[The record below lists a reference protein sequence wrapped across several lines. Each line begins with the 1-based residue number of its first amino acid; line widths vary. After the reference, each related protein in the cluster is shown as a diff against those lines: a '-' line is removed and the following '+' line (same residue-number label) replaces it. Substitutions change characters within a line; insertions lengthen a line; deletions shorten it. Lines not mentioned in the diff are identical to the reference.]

1 MRNKKFYVLT
11 AVILLLVFLFSL
23 TLLACEKKQQPSED
37 TPSGDGSGT
46 GPDDGTGPGDGG
58 DGGDEDDKPPVYA
71 YDVKEALSYIA
82 QAAPSEYASVVMT
95 GIVTANGK
103 EYELSLKTNFS
114 EDDLQVAFKLTDKS
128 DGSVEMGIY
137 VINSKLFI
145 QTADG
150 TVLHIAEADIGYV
163 LDIID
168 KAPDKI
174 KDLLDGV
181 LADLNMTTDDVL
193 DLVVSMLMPYMNGY
207 SSEKVDGVLNEY
219 FTIDIEL
226 TKLMGS
232 IVGILGGLDL
242 DIDFDLSVISDV
254 IAVLPKYDGQLKV
267 TVSDG
272 VITDCAIKVID
283 KNEGNSGNTAAELN
297 ATVEFNS
304 TGVDLNLPEGMENYK
319 EFSIGNINADFS
331 LKIDT
336 GSEGLDLGA
345 LIDSFLGDKAMF
357 GQGVLV
363 LNAGVDYTLDA
374 KVSLDSNLE
383 GTTVDNNL
391 ISLSLK
397 AGGKEFAK
405 LNYVDGV
412 FYVSVEDQIKVAV
425 ELDLAA
431 QINSLVKLVTDAI
444 DNALGTQFRED
455 TAGVSIASV
464 SLASSDGDVI
474 ISSDWQTVI
483 NKILGIAGFEQFV
496 TVTGD
501 SIGLKVNQAFID
513 KIISLAGGG
522 SFTLPIEIDA
532 LLKLSSEGLDYFE
545 VSLLDNAM
553 VLRAESFSIGTTDLT
568 KESVL
573 SSIGDKSEYG
583 KDVLGVVNTLLKD
596 FSAEMSLDLSSI
608 DTNVNITN
616 IINNIMVASDSSLKL
631 PINLDLSNYSGIFKV
646 NFAINQGETSADN
659 RLRLEVITPDGDM
672 LFSAYVYGGKTYVD
686 LSNLG
691 FMKFALTNA
700 DLFEFVR
707 SQLTS
712 GATSSVVAAS
722 SNYEETAV
730 SIPSI
735 KLAGSGEI
743 DLDNTSI
750 SAIIKN
756 ELLLALMRSFMFD
769 AGVDVNVEASA
780 DLSGKL
786 SAVIDA
792 GFACI
797 GLDIA
802 SGKESD
808 NPVNIGGLNLA
819 EYNEY
824 NALDA
829 EVLVDSI
836 LETLNLNLMIDFY
849 NNSVDTEFNKP
860 TRILLRRSTASK
872 GSYEYLANGLNA
884 PYRSLVIIL
893 YNDWSNLNDDN
904 AILFGYIDFDNGK
917 VHVKGTKKL
926 FNVLVADGTA
936 IDVPIDIDVKGLLVN
951 ALGGLFGES
960 GSVVDGGIIDVPEGA
975 LPDKDDAP
983 AEEEITEGLTVDS
996 ILKAINLKLTASMD
1010 ISVDVDFYGALV
1022 SDLLDETIQTV
1033 FTDMDLSSVT
1043 GKSELVTLNY
1053 DNDTRSVFFKDLYD
1067 NIIYPVLEKE
1077 VGSFLAT
1084 IAGWIN
1090 IDDTMQS
1097 IVNRFLPLPSFDTM
1111 TANVSLTQGKLNE
1124 LNVIASNTSSH
1135 YGFGAYIF
1143 NRSAD
1148 DVIYW
1153 SGQESD
1159 VYYNKNCGINPSDLF
1174 VTQAKKQSSSSSE
1187 TFYQN
1192 VNWSINGVAIS
1203 DWSILNTY
1211 EDGVYTVVGSVF
1223 GATKEV
1229 TLTIESLAI
1238 EKVEDIVVKAM
1249 REVPDYITVVFTD
1262 GSKRT
1267 LYNQT
1272 INYTRGAYDSNEAV
1286 KAIPASV
1293 NLGGTQYDF
1302 NIWLENE
1309 TLTAQEIVVTAFDYK
1324 DVFAKIEEDYL
1335 KVLVNNSFYR
1345 YVEADYDFS
1354 QFDSMTKEQL
1364 IAGGTYIV
1372 PALIGKGTDI
1382 EQTLNVSVRFM
1393 PFEVYGIEI
1402 NGKNYVDADIYD
1414 YLAGKAF
1421 PETVTVV
1428 GFNGESQVR
1437 YQAKAK
1443 WDLSKVTLDNE
1454 GGQYIA
1460 SLTLNE
1466 GAYNEWYIPSVGVN
1480 LKESNLAGLVNDTL
1494 EIDTMYALY
1503 GGVSLDRLIPDK
1515 LDFYT
1520 ASGQI
1525 KTDVPVTI
1533 DTSSV
1538 TVDIKG
1544 GTFECPVT
1552 VGEGDY
1558 LFETTIK
1565 VVLKDATLSLVQNEI
1580 SLTYEEYLE
1589 SQGAMFA
1596 DEIEVKLGD
1605 AIVSAKVTWFTDD
1618 VVFTTPGKYLA
1629 YVIIDAGGT
1638 YEQRYAV
1645 TINVLASEE
1654 V

>member
-996 ILKAINLKLTASMD
+996 ILKAINLKMTASMD

>member
-150 TVLHIAEADIGYV
+150 TMLHIAEADIGYV

-283 KNEGNSGNTAAELN
+283 KDEGNSGNTAAELN

-425 ELDLAA
+425 ELDLAS

-722 SNYEETAV
+722 SNYEETDV

-926 FNVLVADGTA
+926 FNVGLANGTA
-936 IDVPIDIDVKGLLVN
+936 INIPIDIDVKGLLVN

-1053 DNDTRSVFFKDLYD
+1053 DNDTRSVFFDDLYD

-1084 IAGWIN
+1084 IAGWVN

-1203 DWSILNTY
+1203 DWSVLNTY

-1324 DVFAKIEEDYL
+1324 DIFAKIEEDYL

-1437 YQAKAK
+1437 YQAKAT

-1565 VVLKDATLSLVQNEI
+1565 VVLKDAMLSLVQNEI
-1580 SLTYEEYLE
+1580 SFTYEEYLE

-1596 DEIEVKLGD
+1596 DEIEVKLGG

-1618 VVFTTPGKYLA
+1618 VVFTTPGKYVA

-1645 TINVLASEE
+1645 TVNVLASEE

>member
-193 DLVVSMLMPYMNGY
+193 DLVVSLLMPYMNGY

-226 TKLMGS
+226 TKLMGN

-608 DTNVNITN
+608 DTNINITN

-872 GSYEYLANGLNA
+872 GSYEYLANGLEA

-975 LPDKDDAP
+975 LPDKDDAT

-1203 DWSILNTY
+1203 DWSVLNTY

-1372 PALIGKGTDI
+1372 PALIGMGTDI

-1580 SLTYEEYLE
+1580 SFTYEEYLE

-1618 VVFTTPGKYLA
+1618 VVFTTPGKYVA

-1645 TINVLASEE
+1645 TVNVLASEE

>member
-193 DLVVSMLMPYMNGY
+193 DLVVSMLMPYINGY

-522 SFTLPIEIDA
+522 SLTLPIEIDA

-553 VLRAESFSIGTTDLT
+553 VLRAESFSIGITDLT

-646 NFAINQGETSADN
+646 NFAINQGENSADN

-849 NNSVDTEFNKP
+849 NNSVDTEFNKS

-872 GSYEYLANGLNA
+872 GSYEYLANGLEA

-1372 PALIGKGTDI
+1372 PALIGMGTDI

-1580 SLTYEEYLE
+1580 SFTYEEYLE

-1618 VVFTTPGKYLA
+1618 VVFTTPGKYVA

-1645 TINVLASEE
+1645 TVNVLASEE

>member
-283 KNEGNSGNTAAELN
+283 KDEGNSGNTAAELN

-425 ELDLAA
+425 ELDLAS

-926 FNVLVADGTA
+926 FNVSLVDGTA

-1043 GKSELVTLNY
+1043 GKSEIVTLNY
-1053 DNDTRSVFFKDLYD
+1053 DNDTRSVFFDDLYD

-1084 IAGWIN
+1084 IAGWVN
-1090 IDDTMQS
+1090 IDGTMQS

-1203 DWSILNTY
+1203 DWSVLNTY

-1272 INYTRGAYDSNEAV
+1272 INYTRGAYDSNETV

-1565 VVLKDATLSLVQNEI
+1565 VVLKDVTLSLVQNEI

-1596 DEIEVKLGD
+1596 DEIEVQLGD

-1618 VVFTTPGKYLA
+1618 VVFTTPGKYVA

-1645 TINVLASEE
+1645 TVNVLASEE

>member
-272 VITDCAIKVID
+272 VITGCAIKVID

-444 DNALGTQFRED
+444 DNALGTQFGED

-553 VLRAESFSIGTTDLT
+553 VLRTENFSIGTTELT

-872 GSYEYLANGLNA
+872 GSYEYLANGLEA

-1203 DWSILNTY
+1203 DWSVLNTY

-1466 GAYNEWYIPSVGVN
+1466 GAYNEWYIPSIGVN

-1580 SLTYEEYLE
+1580 SFTYEEYLE

-1618 VVFTTPGKYLA
+1618 VVFTTPGKYVA

-1645 TINVLASEE
+1645 TVNVLASEE

>member
-232 IVGILGGLDL
+232 IVGILGGLNL

-363 LNAGVDYTLDA
+363 LNAGVDYNLDA

-383 GTTVDNNL
+383 GTAVDNNL

-872 GSYEYLANGLNA
+872 GSYEYLANGLEA

-975 LPDKDDAP
+975 LPDKDDAS

-1272 INYTRGAYDSNEAV
+1272 INYTRGAYDSNGAV

-1437 YQAKAK
+1437 YQAKAT

-1618 VVFTTPGKYLA
+1618 VVFTTPGKYVA

-1645 TINVLASEE
+1645 TVNVLASEE

>member
-193 DLVVSMLMPYMNGY
+193 DLVVSLLMPYMNGY

-226 TKLMGS
+226 TKLMGN

-608 DTNVNITN
+608 DTNINITN

-872 GSYEYLANGLNA
+872 GSYEYLANGLEA

-975 LPDKDDAP
+975 LPDKDDAT

-1203 DWSILNTY
+1203 DWSVLNTY

-1372 PALIGKGTDI
+1372 PALIGMGTDI

-1480 LKESNLAGLVNDTL
+1480 IKESNLASLVNDTL

-1580 SLTYEEYLE
+1580 SFTYEEYLE

-1618 VVFTTPGKYLA
+1618 VVFTTPGKYVA

-1645 TINVLASEE
+1645 TVNVLASEE

>member
-849 NNSVDTEFNKP
+849 NNSVDTEFNKS

-872 GSYEYLANGLNA
+872 GSYEYLANGLEA

-975 LPDKDDAP
+975 LPDKDDAT

-1084 IAGWIN
+1084 IAGWVN

-1159 VYYNKNCGINPSDLF
+1159 VYYNKNCGINPSDMF

-1203 DWSILNTY
+1203 DWSVLNTY

-1309 TLTAQEIVVTAFDYK
+1309 ILTAQEIVVTAFDYK

-1437 YQAKAK
+1437 YQAKAT

-1544 GTFECPVT
+1544 GTFECHVT

-1605 AIVSAKVTWFTDD
+1605 AIVSAKITWFTDD
-1618 VVFTTPGKYLA
+1618 VVFTTPGKYVA

-1645 TINVLASEE
+1645 TVNVLASEE

>member
-226 TKLMGS
+226 TKLMGN

-267 TVSDG
+267 TVGDG

-596 FSAEMSLDLSSI
+596 VSAEMSLDLSSI

-872 GSYEYLANGLNA
+872 GSYEYLANGLEA

-960 GSVVDGGIIDVPEGA
+960 GSVVNGGIIDVPEGA

-1480 LKESNLAGLVNDTL
+1480 LKESNIAGLVNDTL

-1605 AIVSAKVTWFTDD
+1605 AVVSAKVTWFTDD
-1618 VVFTTPGKYLA
+1618 VVFTTPGKYVA

-1645 TINVLASEE
+1645 TVNVLASEE

>member
-46 GPDDGTGPGDGG
+46 GPDDSTGPGDGG

-150 TVLHIAEADIGYV
+150 TVFHIAEADIVYV

-405 LNYVDGV
+405 FNYVDGV

-553 VLRAESFSIGTTDLT
+553 VLRAENFSIGTTDLT

-608 DTNVNITN
+608 DTNINITN

-646 NFAINQGETSADN
+646 NFAINQGENSADN

-849 NNSVDTEFNKP
+849 NNSVDTEFNKS

-872 GSYEYLANGLNA
+872 GSYEYLANGLEA

-1053 DNDTRSVFFKDLYD
+1053 DNDTRSVFFKDLY
-1067 NIIYPVLEKE
+1067 NYIIYPVLEKE

-1159 VYYNKNCGINPSDLF
+1159 VYYNKNCGINPSDMF

-1203 DWSILNTY
+1203 DWSVLNTY

-1309 TLTAQEIVVTAFDYK
+1309 ILTAQEIVVTAFDYK

-1580 SLTYEEYLE
+1580 SFTYEEYLE

-1596 DEIEVKLGD
+1596 DEIEVQLGD

-1618 VVFTTPGKYLA
+1618 VVFTTPSKYVA

-1645 TINVLASEE
+1645 TVNVLASEE

>member
-193 DLVVSMLMPYMNGY
+193 DLVISLLMPYMNGY

-226 TKLMGS
+226 TKLMGN

-267 TVSDG
+267 TVGDG

-872 GSYEYLANGLNA
+872 GSYEYLANGLEA

-960 GSVVDGGIIDVPEGA
+960 GSVVNGGIIDVPEGA

-1203 DWSILNTY
+1203 DWSVLNTY

-1309 TLTAQEIVVTAFDYK
+1309 ILTAQEIVVTAFDYK

-1494 EIDTMYALY
+1494 EIDTMYVLY

-1558 LFETTIK
+1558 LFKTTIK

-1580 SLTYEEYLE
+1580 SFTYEEYLE

-1605 AIVSAKVTWFTDD
+1605 AVVSAKVTWFTDD
-1618 VVFTTPGKYLA
+1618 VVFTTPGKYVA

-1645 TINVLASEE
+1645 TVNVLASEE

>member
-383 GTTVDNNL
+383 GATVDNNL

-573 SSIGDKSEYG
+573 SSIGDKSEYC

-824 NALDA
+824 NAIDA

-926 FNVLVADGTA
+926 FNVFVADGTA

-975 LPDKDDAP
+975 LPDKDDAT

-1203 DWSILNTY
+1203 DWSVLNTY

-1309 TLTAQEIVVTAFDYK
+1309 ILTAQEIVVTAFDYK

-1437 YQAKAK
+1437 YQAKAT

-1580 SLTYEEYLE
+1580 SFTYEEYLE

-1596 DEIEVKLGD
+1596 DEIEVQLGD

-1618 VVFTTPGKYLA
+1618 VVFTTPGKYVA

-1645 TINVLASEE
+1645 TVNVLASEE

>member
-872 GSYEYLANGLNA
+872 GSYEYLANGLEA

-975 LPDKDDAP
+975 LPSVPFSA
-983 AEEEITEGLTVDS
+983 A
-996 ILKAINLKLTASMD
+996 AFCASSAM
-1010 ISVDVDFYGALV
+1010 S
-1022 SDLLDETIQTV
+1022 
-1033 FTDMDLSSVT
+1033 
-1043 GKSELVTLNY
+1043 
-1053 DNDTRSVFFKDLYD
+1053 
-1067 NIIYPVLEKE
+1067 
-1077 VGSFLAT
+1077 
-1084 IAGWIN
+1084 
-1090 IDDTMQS
+1090 
-1097 IVNRFLPLPSFDTM
+1097 LP
-1111 TANVSLTQGKLNE
+1111 
-1124 LNVIASNTSSH
+1124 
-1135 YGFGAYIF
+1135 
-1143 NRSAD
+1143 
-1148 DVIYW
+1148 
-1153 SGQESD
+1153 
-1159 VYYNKNCGINPSDLF
+1159 
-1174 VTQAKKQSSSSSE
+1174 
-1187 TFYQN
+1187 
-1192 VNWSINGVAIS
+1192 
-1203 DWSILNTY
+1203 
-1211 EDGVYTVVGSVF
+1211 
-1223 GATKEV
+1223 
-1229 TLTIESLAI
+1229 
-1238 EKVEDIVVKAM
+1238 
-1249 REVPDYITVVFTD
+1249 
-1262 GSKRT
+1262 
-1267 LYNQT
+1267 
-1272 INYTRGAYDSNEAV
+1272 
-1286 KAIPASV
+1286 
-1293 NLGGTQYDF
+1293 
-1302 NIWLENE
+1302 
-1309 TLTAQEIVVTAFDYK
+1309 
-1324 DVFAKIEEDYL
+1324 
-1335 KVLVNNSFYR
+1335 
-1345 YVEADYDFS
+1345 
-1354 QFDSMTKEQL
+1354 
-1364 IAGGTYIV
+1364 
-1372 PALIGKGTDI
+1372 
-1382 EQTLNVSVRFM
+1382 
-1393 PFEVYGIEI
+1393 
-1402 NGKNYVDADIYD
+1402 
-1414 YLAGKAF
+1414 
-1421 PETVTVV
+1421 
-1428 GFNGESQVR
+1428 
-1437 YQAKAK
+1437 
-1443 WDLSKVTLDNE
+1443 
-1454 GGQYIA
+1454 
-1460 SLTLNE
+1460 
-1466 GAYNEWYIPSVGVN
+1466 
-1480 LKESNLAGLVNDTL
+1480 
-1494 EIDTMYALY
+1494 
-1503 GGVSLDRLIPDK
+1503 
-1515 LDFYT
+1515 
-1520 ASGQI
+1520 
-1525 KTDVPVTI
+1525 
-1533 DTSSV
+1533 
-1538 TVDIKG
+1538 
-1544 GTFECPVT
+1544 
-1552 VGEGDY
+1552 
-1558 LFETTIK
+1558 
-1565 VVLKDATLSLVQNEI
+1565 
-1580 SLTYEEYLE
+1580 
-1589 SQGAMFA
+1589 
-1596 DEIEVKLGD
+1596 
-1605 AIVSAKVTWFTDD
+1605 
-1618 VVFTTPGKYLA
+1618 
-1629 YVIIDAGGT
+1629 
-1638 YEQRYAV
+1638 
-1645 TINVLASEE
+1645 
-1654 V
+1654 

>member
-193 DLVVSMLMPYMNGY
+193 DLVISLLMPYMNGY

-226 TKLMGS
+226 TKLMGN

-267 TVSDG
+267 TVGDG

-872 GSYEYLANGLNA
+872 GSYEYLANGLEA

-926 FNVLVADGTA
+926 FNVFVADGTA

-975 LPDKDDAP
+975 LPDKDDAT

-1203 DWSILNTY
+1203 DWSVLNTY

-1309 TLTAQEIVVTAFDYK
+1309 ILTAQEIVVTAFDYK

-1494 EIDTMYALY
+1494 EIDTMYVLY

-1558 LFETTIK
+1558 LFKTTIK

-1580 SLTYEEYLE
+1580 SFTYEEYLE

-1605 AIVSAKVTWFTDD
+1605 AVVSAKVTWFTDD
-1618 VVFTTPGKYLA
+1618 VVFTTPGKYVA

-1645 TINVLASEE
+1645 TVNVLASEE

>member
-193 DLVVSMLMPYMNGY
+193 DLVISLLMPYMNGY

-226 TKLMGS
+226 TKLMGN

-267 TVSDG
+267 TVGDG

-872 GSYEYLANGLNA
+872 GSYEYLANGLEA

-926 FNVLVADGTA
+926 FNVFVADGTA

-975 LPDKDDAP
+975 LPDKDDAT

-1203 DWSILNTY
+1203 DWSVLNTY

-1309 TLTAQEIVVTAFDYK
+1309 ILTAQEIVVTAFDYK

-1372 PALIGKGTDI
+1372 PALIGKGIDI

-1494 EIDTMYALY
+1494 EIDTMYVLY

-1558 LFETTIK
+1558 LFKTTIK

-1580 SLTYEEYLE
+1580 SFTYEEYLE

-1605 AIVSAKVTWFTDD
+1605 AVVSAKVTWFTDD
-1618 VVFTTPGKYLA
+1618 VVFTTPGKYVA

-1645 TINVLASEE
+1645 TVNVLASEE

>member
-193 DLVVSMLMPYMNGY
+193 DLVISLLMPYMNGY

-226 TKLMGS
+226 TKLMGN

-267 TVSDG
+267 TVGDG

-872 GSYEYLANGLNA
+872 GSYEYLANGLEA

-926 FNVLVADGTA
+926 FNVFVADGTA

-975 LPDKDDAP
+975 LPDKDDAT

-1437 YQAKAK
+1437 YQAKAT

-1460 SLTLNE
+1460 SLTLNK

-1580 SLTYEEYLE
+1580 SFTYEEYLE

-1596 DEIEVKLGD
+1596 DEIEVQLGD
-1605 AIVSAKVTWFTDD
+1605 AVVSAKVTWFTDD
-1618 VVFTTPGKYLA
+1618 VVFTTPGKYVA

-1645 TINVLASEE
+1645 TVNVLASEE

>member
-304 TGVDLNLPEGMENYK
+304 TGVDLNLPEDMENYK

-553 VLRAESFSIGTTDLT
+553 VLRAESFSIGITDLT

-872 GSYEYLANGLNA
+872 GSYEYLANGLEA

-926 FNVLVADGTA
+926 FNVFVADGTA

-1203 DWSILNTY
+1203 DWSVLNTY

-1437 YQAKAK
+1437 YQAKAT

-1466 GAYNEWYIPSVGVN
+1466 GAYNEWYVPSVGVN

-1580 SLTYEEYLE
+1580 SFTYEEYLE

-1596 DEIEVKLGD
+1596 DEIEVQLGD

-1618 VVFTTPGKYLA
+1618 VVFTTPGKYVA

-1645 TINVLASEE
+1645 TVNVLASEE

>member
-71 YDVKEALSYIA
+71 YDIKEALSYIA

-128 DGSVEMGIY
+128 DGSVEIGIY

-553 VLRAESFSIGTTDLT
+553 VLRTESFSIGTTDLT

-872 GSYEYLANGLNA
+872 GSYEYLANGLEA

-960 GSVVDGGIIDVPEGA
+960 GSVVNGGIIDVPEGA

-1203 DWSILNTY
+1203 DWSVLNTY

-1309 TLTAQEIVVTAFDYK
+1309 ILTAQEIVVTAFDYK

-1372 PALIGKGTDI
+1372 PTLIGKGTDI

-1437 YQAKAK
+1437 YQAKAT

-1580 SLTYEEYLE
+1580 SFTYEEYLE

-1596 DEIEVKLGD
+1596 DEIEVQLGD
-1605 AIVSAKVTWFTDD
+1605 AVVSAKVTWFTDD
-1618 VVFTTPGKYLA
+1618 VVFTTPGKYVA

-1645 TINVLASEE
+1645 TVNVLASEE